1 MMKRPTARFL
11 TLAVATVLGTATMAG
26 VGAQA
31 SSTGG
36 AVEAAAVPDVLNVQ
50 IGEFATLNPFLSS
63 GIGRGSVNA
72 AIYMP
77 LVFLGADNTIQPA
90 AATAWEQSADG
101 LTYTFTLRDDLT
113 WSDGEPFDSS
123 DVLWS
128 FSKYLNADV
137 SQWASRIGGVV
148 GQGEGDVPS
157 GLTAPDPTTFVV
169 TLASL
174 NPSWLSALAAQGHI
188 IAMLPEHALSAMT
201 DEELTETDYWSTAPV
216 TLGPYKFGSWEQDQY
231 VELVRNDE
239 WPTPAAF
246 PTVRLVQLQSEA
258 AAAQLETGELHVS
271 TLIPPLEVP
280 RLDALDTLAVETTPG
295 VYAEVLQ
302 FNDSTLSDPRIR
314 QAMVY
319 ALDLDGICEEVLAG
333 YCDVMWNQVRLRSP
347 EWAIPTDGLIEY
359 EYNPE
364 RAIELLEEA
373 GWDGSQRLTLV
384 NAGGQ
389 DRIRSTEAIIIQASF
404 EAVGIGVDISTMDVA
419 SFLELA
425 GSDDRST
432 WNMFINRGA
441 NFAADP
447 NQVAPYNSCSTFY
460 PGGANLGWYCRPELD
475 ELWAAGLES
484 PDPEVRAPIYHEA
497 FQLLNADID
506 NLQLYWPE
514 TIVVHDIN
522 VGGVASLGSGEFL
535 TWNLGSWTWEG

>member
-1 MMKRPTARFL
+1 
-11 TLAVATVLGTATMAG
+11 
-26 VGAQA
+26 
-31 SSTGG
+31 
-36 AVEAAAVPDVLNVQ
+36 VLNIQ

-77 LVFLGADNTIQPA
+77 LVYLGADNTIQPGVA
-90 AATAWEQSADG
+90 SSWEQSEDG

-128 FSKYLNADV
+128 FSKYLNADL
-137 SQWASRIGGVV
+137 SQWASRIGGVA

-157 GLTAPDPTTFVV
+157 GLSAPDATTFVV
-169 TLASL
+169 TLESL
-174 NPSWLSALAAQGHI
+174 NPSWLSVLAAQGHI
-188 IAMLPEHALSAMT
+188 IAMLPEHALSGMT
-201 DEELTETDYWSTAPV
+201 DAELGETDYWSTSPV
-216 TLGPYKFGSWEQDQY
+216 TLGPYLFGTWEQDQY

-258 AAAQLETGELHVS
+258 AAAQLETGQLHVS
-271 TLIPPLEVP
+271 GLIPPLEVA
-280 RLDALDTLAVETTPG
+280 RLDELDNVEVQTTPG
-295 VYAEVLQ
+295 VYPEVLQ
-302 FNDSTLSDPRIR
+302 FNDPTLSDPLVR
-314 QAMVY
+314 QAIVY
-319 ALDLDGICEEVLAG
+319 ALDLEGICEEVLAG
-333 YCDVMWNQVRLRSP
+333 YCDVTWNQVRLRSP

-359 EYNPE
+359 EYNPD
-364 RAIELLEEA
+364 RARELLAEA

-384 NAGGQ
+384 NIGGQ
-389 DRIRSTEAIIIQASF
+389 DRIRSTEAIIVQASL
-404 EAVGIGVDISTMDVA
+404 EAVGIGVDVLSTDVG

-425 GSDDRST
+425 ESDDRST

-441 NFAADP
+441 NFVADP
-447 NQVAPYNSCSTFY
+447 NQVSPYNSCDTFY

-484 PDPEVRAPIYHEA
+484 ADPETRAPIYHEA
-497 FQLLNADID
+497 FRLLNADLD
-506 NLQLYWPE
+506 SLLLYWPE
-514 TIVVHDIN
+514 TIVAHDVS
-522 VGGVASLGSGEFL
+522 VGGIAPLGSAEFL
-535 TWNLGSWTWEG
+535 TWNIGDWTWQ